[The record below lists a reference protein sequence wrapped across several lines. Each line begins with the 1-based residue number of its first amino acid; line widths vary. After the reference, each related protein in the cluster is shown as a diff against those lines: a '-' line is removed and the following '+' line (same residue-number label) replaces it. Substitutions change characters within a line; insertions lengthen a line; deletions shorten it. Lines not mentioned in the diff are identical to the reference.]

1 MVSPVEWGAG
11 AWALL
16 HGIAER
22 VGNHSNHLLI
32 QDERNEL
39 KLTLRHFGA
48 LLPCLKC
55 QKHYKE
61 WIHKHPPDEWINGPF
76 GTDLQDSMRSWL
88 YSLHENVNQS
98 REVVSGISLESLKD
112 LYKGVNLREHAN
124 DLKGMYHRGLLIRSI
139 TAETWKVAWKHL
151 DMLLRIIS

>member
-1 MVSPVEWGAG
+1 MWIFQSHW
-11 AWALL
+11 
-16 HGIAER
+16 H
-22 VGNHSNHLLI
+22 
-32 QDERNEL
+32 Q
-39 KLTLRHFGA
+39 LTPLFPR
-48 LLPCLKC
+48 
-55 QKHYKE
+55 
-61 WIHKHPPDEWINGPF
+61 DEWINGPF

-124 DLKGMYHRGLLIRSI
+124 DLKSMYHRGLLIRSI